1 MARCSLV
8 TDSLDHGNPKFQS
21 FPILAHLLIK
31 SPGMMRVPLHEYP
44 WVKSKLL
51 FAGEDVDLPWQPL
64 ADQPGGLVDQV
75 LEQVTRE
82 NRTNTFFSKSLEVGR
97 GLLQL
102 AKAS

>member
-1 MARCSLV
+1 
-8 TDSLDHGNPKFQS
+8 
-21 FPILAHLLIK
+21 
-31 SPGMMRVPLHEYP
+31 MRVPLHKYP

-64 ADQPGGLVDQV
+64 AYQPGGLVDQV

-82 NRTNTFFSKSLEVGR
+82 NRTNTFFSKSLEVGT

-102 AKAS
+102 AKASWSLWQKLTNQLGPYIS